1 MQNIDGHKSFGG
13 CFIRH
18 SNTTKY
24 NLAKI
29 GNADKEYVNKL
40 SFERIEFPPWNV
52 VIRLTIWII
61 LELMCLFMKTN
72 VLIQFALQ
80 RKVWNACWNVN
91 DKRLSMRKKI

>member
-40 SFERIEFPPWNV
+40 SFERIEFPP
-52 VIRLTIWII
+52 
-61 LELMCLFMKTN
+61 
-72 VLIQFALQ
+72 
-80 RKVWNACWNVN
+80 
-91 DKRLSMRKKI
+91 